1 MLFNDPT
8 LQSLKQKFEQDKVK
22 KEGIIKTTG
31 KGFGFLECTNKMSFF
46 IPAKYMK
53 NVLHGDKVVAVIE
66 KFDNGREIKEQAI
79 PESLVT
85 SVLERFCARVYRHKN
100 SYKVI
105 CDDVNLKQE
114 ISADDHR
121 KDKSI
126 KLEDGDFVICKLTKH
141 ALKDNVFKASIKEFV
156 AKKDDPKLPWT
167 VSLRTLDLPLEPP
180 AYDENELKYKDGD
193 LFHEDLTHLPFVTI
207 DSEKT
212 KDMDDAIYVEKIN
225 DDFILY
231 VAIADPSAYISYA
244 DTLDKEAEHRAFSIY
259 LPGRD
264 IPMLPRALSDDLC
277 SLIENQERSSLV
289 CKFKVLADGS
299 ICLDTAKFY
308 LAKIKSYRRLNYND
322 VSDYL
327 EKGVVAQTLNLDDTV
342 SCCLKNLED
351 FAKARDKYRQLNAAS
366 FKNRPDYN
374 FVLKDDGSLDHI
386 ELNFR
391 RIANQIVE
399 ECMISANL
407 VAGHTLATEY
417 GYGIF
422 NTHAGF
428 DLRYKKEIIELL
440 VSQGYDKTED
450 ENVSTI
456 EGFSEIRRY
465 ANNTNNM
472 YLDSRI
478 RKLQEYSQIS
488 SKPGPH
494 FALGVNNYATFTSPI
509 RKYGDL
515 LNHRLLKAFITGQK
529 DKIKL
534 PLDEIIDQ
542 MNVARRI
549 NRSVERN
556 VKDWLYVDYLQND
569 MLSKKVFKAEVF
581 DVTRAGIRLIL
592 LENGAMGFMPASMLS
607 AGVSQVEINNSTYQ
621 CLVNDKVVMQL
632 GDEVEVTINSMNKDT
647 RSIILEL
654 VHKF

>member
-1 MLFNDPT
+1 M
-8 LQSLKQKFEQDKVK
+8 
-22 KEGIIKTTG
+22 
-31 KGFGFLECTNKMSFF
+31 
-46 IPAKYMK
+46 
-53 NVLHGDKVVAVIE
+53 
-66 KFDNGREIKEQAI
+66 
-79 PESLVT
+79 
-85 SVLERFCARVYRHKN
+85 
-100 SYKVI
+100 
-105 CDDVNLKQE
+105 
-114 ISADDHR
+114 
-121 KDKSI
+121 
-126 KLEDGDFVICKLTKH
+126 
-141 ALKDNVFKASIKEFV
+141 
-156 AKKDDPKLPWT
+156 
-167 VSLRTLDLPLEPP
+167 
-180 AYDENELKYKDGD
+180 
-193 LFHEDLTHLPFVTI
+193 
-207 DSEKT
+207 
-212 KDMDDAIYVEKIN
+212 
-225 DDFILY
+225 
-231 VAIADPSAYISYA
+231 
-244 DTLDKEAEHRAFSIY
+244 
-259 LPGRD
+259 
-264 IPMLPRALSDDLC
+264 
-277 SLIENQERSSLV
+277 
-289 CKFKVLADGS
+289 
-299 ICLDTAKFY
+299 
-308 LAKIKSYRRLNYND
+308 
-322 VSDYL
+322 
-327 EKGVVAQTLNLDDTV
+327 
-342 SCCLKNLED
+342 
-351 FAKARDKYRQLNAAS
+351 NAAS

-450 ENVSTI
+450 ENISTI